1 MKLRLYILAVVV
13 LGFLM
18 PHYSAAQ
25 SVDLL
30 VGVRGG
36 FTSSSSPLEVGQ
48 NHYFPDRYSS
58 RYSPLAWGPSVGVI
72 LNDKL
77 EIRVEA
83 AKYRFHYA
91 SQTGTPYPTSGS
103 KTSAVTD
110 GHAWQFPILA
120 SYRMWIGPF
129 RTFVGGGLSARSVKS
144 RVTATTTTIHLP
156 NPTETTTVTNYSYT
170 RDDSPLAL
178 HATIGLELRKRWISF
193 RPEMRLGFWT
203 GYQGQSENEILGS
216 PIQAEFIM
224 GVRMHPF
231 RIRD

>member
-1 MKLRLYILAVVV
+1 MKLRLCIVAIAGLLFV
-13 LGFLM
+13 M
-18 PHYSAAQ
+18 PFDSMAQ
-25 SVDLL
+25 SVDVF

-58 RYSPLAWGPSVGVI
+58 RYSPLAWGPSVGVVV
-72 LNDKL
+72 NDKL

-91 SQTGTPYPTSGS
+91 SQTGTPYPASGS
-103 KTSAVTD
+103 RTSAVTD
-110 GHAWQFPILA
+110 GQAWQFPILA
-120 SYRMWIGPF
+120 SYRMWIGSF

-144 RVTATTTTIHLP
+144 AVTATTTTIQLP
-156 NPTETTTVTNYSYT
+156 NPTETTTVTKYAYT
-170 RDDSPLAL
+170 RDDRPIAL
-178 HATIGLELRKRWISF
+178 HASIGLEFRKKWISF